1 MFFSS
6 KKLEST
12 LSSSNRLQCRYSF
25 ASRDRCWPH
34 LKAIVASLETKEV
47 DLISLAAAYQTGSDE
62 AFIFSPTRA
71 SVGIAVVADVNVVA
85 VVVDS

>member
-1 MFFSS
+1 
-6 KKLEST
+6 
-12 LSSSNRLQCRYSF
+12 
-25 ASRDRCWPH
+25 
-34 LKAIVASLETKEV
+34 VASLETKEV